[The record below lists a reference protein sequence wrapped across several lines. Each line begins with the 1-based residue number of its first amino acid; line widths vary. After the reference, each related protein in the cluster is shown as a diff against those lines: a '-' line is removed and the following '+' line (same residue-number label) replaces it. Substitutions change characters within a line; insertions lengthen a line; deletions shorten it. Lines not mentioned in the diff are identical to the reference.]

1 MAKPGARNTITDV
14 PGFKVGQT
22 EDAKVRTGV
31 SVIVPDAPA
40 IAAVAVSGGGPG
52 TRLVHA
58 GRIGVRHN
66 AFEKKTAAAAS

>member
-14 PGFKVGQT
+14 PGIKVGQA
-22 EDAKVRTGV
+22 EDASVRSGV

-52 TRLVHA
+52 TRETDLLP
-58 GRIGVRHN
+58 
-66 AFEKKTAAAAS
+66 AAAHSVSQRQTAWRQY